1 MRSPRRQMQ
10 PFTRRWSAGK
20 PSITIV
26 LLAVH
31 GGAFAAQFVIEFL
44 QNNHF
49 IQLDPL
55 SSLLGLNAA
64 TALAGAWWQF
74 LTFPF
79 LHDGPWPFH
88 VLTNML
94 LLYFAG
100 REVEPIVGPR
110 HFLSLYLGGIALGA
124 ATHFFAMPG
133 ETLVGIS
140 AGVAALLAAYSTIL
154 PELEVTADLFFIL
167 PLRLRAKYIALFV
180 TLVAVALS
188 VTFAG
193 AMIGPASI
201 VTGAL
206 FGWLYVKQLGY
217 GNPLALQRYIFS
229 RRQRAER
236 LQRMNAE
243 QFISVEIDP
252 ILEKIGREGMQSLTR
267 AERKILKKGREKI
280 VAKGAS
286 K

>member
-10 PFTRRWSAGK
+10 PFTRRWSVGK

-49 IQLDPL
+49 IQLEPL
-55 SSLLGLNAA
+55 TALLGLRAA
-64 TALAGAWWQF
+64 TATAGAWWQF

-79 LHDGPWPFH
+79 LHEGPWPFH

-100 REVEPIVGPR
+100 REVEPIVGAR
-110 HFLSLYLGGIALGA
+110 HFLSVYIGGIALGA
-124 ATHFFAMPG
+124 AAHFFLMPG

-140 AGVAALLAAYSTIL
+140 AGVAALLVAYSTIL
-154 PELEVTADLFFIL
+154 PELEVTANLFFIL
-167 PLRLRAKYIALFV
+167 PLRIRAKYIALSAIF
-180 TLVAVALS
+180 LSVALWIA
-188 VTFAG
+188 VPAAG
-193 AMIGPASI
+193 IGPASI
-201 VTGAL
+201 LTGAL

-217 GNPLALQRYIFS
+217 GNPLALQRYIFD
-229 RRQRAER
+229 RR
-236 LQRMNAE
+236 
-243 QFISVEIDP
+243 
-252 ILEKIGREGMQSLTR
+252 
-267 AERKILKKGREKI
+267 
-280 VAKGAS
+280 
-286 K
+286 

>member
-1 MRSPRRQMQ
+1 MQ

-31 GGAFAAQFVIEFL
+31 GGAFAAQFVVEFL

-55 SSLLGLNAA
+55 ASLLGLRAA
-64 TALAGAWWQF
+64 TATAGAWWQF

-79 LHDGPWPFH
+79 LHEGPWPFH

-100 REVEPIVGPR
+100 REVEPIVGAR

-124 ATHFFAMPG
+124 AAHFFLMPA

-140 AGVAALLAAYSTIL
+140 AGVAALLVAYSTIL
-154 PELEVTADLFFIL
+154 PELEVTANLFFIV
-167 PLRLRAKYIALFV
+167 PLRIRAKYIALLAIV
-180 TLVAVALS
+180 LTIALWMTVS
-188 VTFAG
+188 RTMV
-193 AMIGPASI
+193 GPAS
-201 VTGAL
+201 VLAGAL

-217 GNPLALQRYIFS
+217 GNPLALQRYIFD

-236 LQRMNAE
+236 LERMNAE

-267 AERKILKKGREKI
+267 AEKRILAKGREKI
-280 VAKGAS
+280 AAKAVR

>member
-1 MRSPRRQMQ
+1 MQ
-10 PFTRRWSAGK
+10 PFTRRWSVGK
-20 PSITIV
+20 PSITLV

-31 GGAFAAQFVIEFL
+31 GGAFAAQFVVEFL
-44 QNNHF
+44 QSNHF

-55 SSLLGLNAA
+55 ASLLGLRAA
-64 TALAGAWWQF
+64 SFAAGAWWQF

-79 LHDGPWPFH
+79 LHEGPWPFH

-100 REVEPIVGPR
+100 REVEPIVGTR

-124 ATHFFAMPG
+124 AAHFFLMPA

-140 AGVAALLAAYSTIL
+140 AGVAAMLVAYSTIL

-167 PLRLRAKYIALFV
+167 PLRIRAKYIAPFAIL
-180 TLVAVALS
+180 LSVALWITVS
-188 VTFAG
+188 RTMV
-193 AMIGPASI
+193 GPASI
-201 VTGAL
+201 LAGAL

-217 GNPLALQRYIFS
+217 GNPLALQRYIFD

-236 LQRMNAE
+236 LERMNAE

-267 AERKILKKGREKI
+267 AEKKILAQGREKI
-280 VAKGAS
+280 AAKAVR